1 MSRTIHLIRHGQ
13 STWNAHYAATGEDPL
28 HFDAR
33 LTEHGHAQVAARA
46 KELAKERYDLI
57 VTSPLTRAIE
67 TTLGVFAA
75 HLGRVPVVVEALHR
89 ERLESSCDV
98 GRPASVL
105 AAEFATLAFDH
116 LDEEWWPNGCT
127 ADHRGIRLE
136 PDDRFTTRVRS
147 FRDWLAGRPE
157 KRIAV
162 VGHGTFFFHLA
173 GRGLDNCELM
183 PFEA

>member
-1 MSRTIHLIRHGQ
+1 MTKTIHLIRHGQ
-13 STWNAHYAATGEDPL
+13 STWNAHYAAFGEDPL

-33 LTEHGHAQVAARA
+33 LTELGHAQVEARRA
-46 KELAKERYDLI
+46 ELAKERYDLI

-67 TTLGVFAA
+67 TTLGVFAP
-75 HLGRVPVVVEALHR
+75 HLEQTPVFVEPLHR

-105 AAEFATLAFDH
+105 AGEFPHLAFHH

-127 ADHRGIRLE
+127 ADHRGIRFE
-136 PDDRFTTRVRS
+136 PDEQFKKRVRT
-147 FRDWLAGRPE
+147 FHHWLAGRPE
-157 KRIAV
+157 QRIAV

-173 GRGLDNCELM
+173 GRDFANCELA
-183 PFEA
+183 PFEV